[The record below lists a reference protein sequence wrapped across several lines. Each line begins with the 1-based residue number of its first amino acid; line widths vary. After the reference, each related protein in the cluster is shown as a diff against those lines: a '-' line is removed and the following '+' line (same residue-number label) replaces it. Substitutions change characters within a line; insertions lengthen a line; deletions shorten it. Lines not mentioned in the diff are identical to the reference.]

1 MCGITSWS
9 LNEPRKEV
17 AGSFLQCEY
26 LLAFVFSFSC
36 SPHNECD
43 PPSWKTIHL
52 QKRMMEQDPLVPVN
66 FSHRGTRG
74 SCRGTDTI
82 FSYPPLYS
90 GDLWNTLK
98 RPLDPPSFECR
109 YIIPVKNLFDQNDI
123 VIHSKIMYL
132 NVRVGLRIFWSSYNV
147 ERITNI
153 IQLFLQIHQ

>member
-74 SCRGTDTI
+74 SSRGTGI
-82 FSYPPLYS
+82 FSYPHYIWRS
-90 GDLWNTLK
+90 LK
-98 RPLDPPSFECR
+98 YPEEFPRSPFLLSIER

-123 VIHSKIMYL
+123 VIHSKIIYL
-132 NVRVGLRIFWSSYNV
+132 NGVGLRIFWSSYNV

-153 IQLFLQIHQ
+153 LQLT

>member
-52 QKRMMEQDPLVPVN
+52 QPRMMEQDPIYPNFPIRVGQHYGVKIWSLKKAIHLAMNVDFCNWQHKNSTNIMDFKYLKFCQDSESVLWESNKSSAYAIYPNFPIKIGQHYGFKKSLKSTDFCVN
-66 FSHRGTRG
+66 F
-74 SCRGTDTI
+74 
-82 FSYPPLYS
+82 
-90 GDLWNTLK
+90 
-98 RPLDPPSFECR
+98 
-109 YIIPVKNLFDQNDI
+109 
-123 VIHSKIMYL
+123 
-132 NVRVGLRIFWSSYNV
+132 
-147 ERITNI
+147 
-153 IQLFLQIHQ
+153 